1 MTEHAAN
8 SRFDGRVALIT
19 GSGKGMGRSHAET
32 LAARGARIVVQD
44 IDRPAAEE
52 TAEALRAQGNKSGV
66 GEPILAIADISD
78 VAAITE
84 AIREAEAEAGRID
97 ILVNNAGIP
106 GGSPAMEEI
115 DEATYDRMF
124 DVHVKGSF
132 FATKAVLPGMK
143 AQGGGKI
150 VNIASVA
157 AMGVVGS
164 RAHYCAAKGAMLAMT
179 KSWAREFAPW
189 KINVNC
195 VSPGWVM
202 TPMVHAVTT
211 AEWRKA
217 HIEAEIPLGRYAET
231 WEISALIAFLCSAE
245 ADFITGQ
252 TVSPNGGQV
261 IAGI

>member
-1 MTEHAAN
+1 MTDTANQPAN
-8 SRFDGRVALIT
+8 SRFDGQVALIT

-44 IDRPAAEE
+44 IERPAAEE
-52 TAEALRAQGNKSGV
+52 TAEALRAAGGD
-66 GEPILAIADISD
+66 PILAIADISD
-78 VAAITE
+78 VGAITE
-84 AIREAEAEAGRID
+84 TIREAEAKAGRID

-115 DEATYDRMF
+115 DEANYDRMF
-124 DVHVKGSF
+124 DVHVKGAF

-143 AQGGGKI
+143 VRGSGKI

-164 RAHYCAAKGAMLAMT
+164 RAHYCAAKGAVLAMT
-179 KSWAREFAPW
+179 KSWALEFAPW

-231 WEISALIAFLCSAE
+231 WEISALVAFLCSAE
-245 ADFITGQ
+245 ASFITGQ

-261 IAGI
+261 IVGI